1 MNDTVIYEIR
11 DAARNLERHTF
22 LTNAR
27 NPDFLMLVRRHSAE
41 LKRRFGETVGYRLV
55 VESTF
60 ARLLKPPLPD
70 TSPVR
75 ALQGPNGPVG
85 PRVYQ
90 YICLLAAALQ
100 APGAADQ
107 WLISSLVA
115 QVRSDA
121 ATAGIITGDSYT
133 ERRDLVTAVNL
144 LAEFGVVEE
153 TEGTATAWAVGQ
165 DPEVLLTVDQTALS
179 YLIANP
185 VIGETRTERPARTL
199 ARRLVEDPILD
210 RALLTDEEERVW
222 IRDRGALEEHLEEL
236 FGLHLE
242 VRREGALAWDFA
254 EDATDEPFPGQGV
267 PRQLALMFVTELVG
281 TREPGNGGTVTVTDE
296 TVDHIITTILDT
308 YRGHLRTDFEP
319 TDPAALARA
328 KAAVTKILCTVGLLT
343 IGNRTMTLHPAAAR
357 YGAVI
362 TRRAAP
368 SKTVDTGLT
377 LTDLSLFDA
386 MEEES

>member
-22 LTNAR
+22 LTHAR
-27 NPDFLMLVRRHSAE
+27 QPDFLLLVRRHSAE

-153 TEGTATAWAVGQ
+153 TEGTATAWGAGQ

-185 VIGETRTERPARTL
+185 VIGEIRTDRPARTL

-210 RALLTDEEERVW
+210 RALLSNEEERVW
-222 IRDRGALEEHLEEL
+222 TRDRGTLEEHLEEL

-254 EDATDEPFPGQGV
+254 EDVTDEPFPGQGV

-281 TREPGNGGTVTVTDE
+281 THEQGNGGTVTVTDE
-296 TVDHIITTILDT
+296 TVDQIIATILET
-308 YRGHLRTDFEP
+308 YRGHLRSDFEP
-319 TDPAALARA
+319 SDPAALARA

-343 IGNRTMTLHPAAAR
+343 IGNGTITLHPAAAR
-357 YGAVI
+357 YGAAV
-362 TRRAAP
+362 TRRAVP
-368 SKTVDTGLT
+368 PKTVDTGLT

>member
-1 MNDTVIYEIR
+1 MRDAVGYEIR
-11 DAARNLERHTF
+11 DAARHLERHTF
-22 LTNAR
+22 LTQAR
-27 NPDFLMLVRRHSAE
+27 HPDVFLLVRRHSTE
-41 LKRRFGETVGYRLV
+41 LKRRFGETLGYRLV

-75 ALQGPNGPVG
+75 ALPGPNGPVS

-121 ATAGIITGDSYT
+121 ATAGIITGDSHG

-144 LAEFGVVEE
+144 LAGLGVMEE
-153 TEGTATAWAVGQ
+153 TEGSTTAWAAGQ

-185 VIGETRTERPARTL
+185 ISGEARTDRPARTL

-210 RALLTDEEERVW
+210 RVLLTDEEARVW
-222 IRDRGALEEHLEEL
+222 SRDRGMLGEQLEEL

-242 VRREGALAWDFA
+242 VRKEGALAWDFA
-254 EDATDEPFPGQGV
+254 EDATDEPFPGLGV
-267 PRQLALMFVTELVG
+267 PRQLALMFVTEMVRARPSG
-281 TREPGNGGTVTVTDE
+281 ISTAFTVTDE
-296 TVDHIITTILDT
+296 TVDQIIAAILDEN
-308 YRGHLRTDFEP
+308 RGHLRSDFEP
-319 TDPAALARA
+319 SDPAAGARA
-328 KAAVTKILCTVGLLT
+328 RAAITSILCTVGLLT
-343 IGNRTMTLHPAAAR
+343 VGLGTVTLHPAAAR
-357 YGAVI
+357 YGAAV
-362 TRRAAP
+362 TRRSVAP
-368 SKTVDTGLT
+368 KTADVEPDVA
-377 LTDLSLFDA
+377 DLSLFDTL
-386 MEEES
+386 EEES